1 MERTIADLRPGSI
14 HNCNTL
20 TQDPGQVL
28 FAIDK
33 APQMVV
39 KPEAGIIKDSALMNS
54 PHVKYHRERK
64 AHIE

>member
-1 MERTIADLRPGSI
+1 MAVERTIADLRPGSI

-39 KPEAGIIKDSALMNS
+39 KPEAGIIKDSALM
-54 PHVKYHRERK
+54 E
-64 AHIE
+64 